1 MLGQAARARAT
12 SMQTST
18 WRRRV
23 QSLA

>member
-1 MLGQAARARAT
+1 
-12 SMQTST
+12 MQTST